1 MTVHTVYADLLHKPH
16 PLREPTSRI
25 EIGSY
30 FLHCS
35 CLLLMVKSK
44 GNLFPAGVKATVD
57 IDVCTCMHQL
67 PLCGAPAADIPQ

>member
-1 MTVHTVYADLLHKPH
+1 MIVHTVYTDLLHKPH

-35 CLLLMVKSK
+35 CLLLTVQFT
-44 GNLFPAGVKATVD
+44 GNIIPAGVRVAVD
-57 IDVCTCMHQL
+57 IDVCTCMHQF
-67 PLCGAPAADIPQ
+67 PLCGALAADIPQ